1 MPAPARP
8 SPTGK
13 DGGKAKPLKAPKK
26 KEADYDESD
35 KAFLQKK
42 KVGADVAGRAF
53 SSLADTMARAEAQG
67 GIARPVPWRGSRPP
81 ALDPLSGCDRSSLD
95 GPAIPSSR
103 ACLLAPASGGGCR
116 PEGRPRGAGQG
127 KEEVKCR
134 RAAFARW

>member
-53 SSLADTMARAEAQG
+53 SSLAEAEARAEAQG
-67 GIARPVPWRGSRPP
+67 GIARPVPLRGSRPLP
-81 ALDPLSGCDRSSLD
+81 FNPLSGCDPSTLNGPEIPVFPRLSSC
-95 GPAIPSSR
+95 P
-103 ACLLAPASGGGCR
+103 CF
-116 PEGRPRGAGQG
+116 
-127 KEEVKCR
+127 R
-134 RAAFARW
+134 RRLPP